1 MIDKTAFRT
10 LAQDLRKQL
19 QLQDAADPD
28 SVNLLVEG
36 VPFTLTCNPLWGEDH
51 LLFVCDF
58 GPLPT
63 GDRVRMLERVLETN
77 LYMFGPNAPTFS
89 INPGTRHLVLM
100 GLLPLQ
106 GLTAQALLDALPFYA
121 LSAHQW
127 GATGFIE
134 EPEPKASALLSA

>member
-1 MIDKTAFRT
+1 MDNTAFQA
-10 LAQDLRKQL
+10 LAQDLRRQL
-19 QLQDAADPD
+19 QLQDGDGDA
-28 SVNLLVEG
+28 VNLLVEG
-36 VPFTLTCNPLWGEDH
+36 VPFTLTCRPEWGDEH

-58 GPLPT
+58 GPAPP
-63 GDRVRMLERVLETN
+63 GDRARMLERVLETN

-106 GLTAQALLDALPFYA
+106 GLTAQGLLDALPCYA

-127 GATGFIE
+127 RGNGFIE
-134 EPEPKASALLSA
+134 APEPEVADRRPEA